1 MSPTRIMIVED
12 EVIAAMA
19 TARMLQKLGFDVCG
33 NVSSGEEA
41 LLTFEGNSPDII
53 IMDIRLDG
61 ELDGIETTRR
71 LKLRRDIPVIFV
83 TAYSDDSTRSR
94 AEATKPLAYINKPL
108 DMAQL
113 RSILAS
119 LRLPG

>member
-1 MSPTRIMIVED
+1 MSPTKIMIVED

-41 LLTFEGNSPDII
+41 LLAFEGKCPDII

-71 LKLRRDIPVIFV
+71 MKMRRDIPVIFV
-83 TAYSDDSTRSR
+83 TAYSDDCTRTR
-94 AEATKPLAYINKPL
+94 AEATKPLAFINKPL

-113 RSILAS
+113 RRILS
-119 LRLPG
+119 DLRLPG